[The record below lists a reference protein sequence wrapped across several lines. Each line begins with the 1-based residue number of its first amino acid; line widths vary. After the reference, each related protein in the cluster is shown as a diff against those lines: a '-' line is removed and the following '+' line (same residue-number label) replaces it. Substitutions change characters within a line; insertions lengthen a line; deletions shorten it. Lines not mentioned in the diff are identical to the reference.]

1 MHSHPYITLQSH
13 DTPKKYGVSLYNS
26 QTLLYETQ
34 PHPWW
39 AWKVELVVFA
49 MQCDHPLHL
58 HYDAVRPSTI
68 QPQYNALQCSET
80 IHHHGKLFD
89 HFPSIRIQERGCE
102 NFGRFFGNFLLVN
115 PDGWGEVARIF
126 YHILSIQR
134 RGGLWSLLTNPD
146 PRERLQEF
154 WPFLLII
161 SWLFRKLERLQNFWL
176 Q

>member
-13 DTPKKYGVSLYNS
+13 DTPKKHGVSLYNS

-34 PHPWW
+34 THPWW

-58 HYDAVRPSTI
+58 HYDAVQPSTVTGSYLI
-68 QPQYNALQCSET
+68 TSRQSGSKREVA
-80 IHHHGKLFD
+80 
-89 HFPSIRIQERGCE
+89 RILAV
-102 NFGRFFGNFLLVN
+102 FVDNFLLVN

-134 RGGLWSLLTNPD
+134 RGGLSSLLTNPD

-154 WPFLLII
+154 WPFLLIM
-161 SWLFRKLERLQNFWL
+161 SWLSRKLERLQNFWL

>member
-1 MHSHPYITLQSH
+1 MHSHPYITLQSD
-13 DTPKKYGVSLYNS
+13 DTPKKHGVSLYNS

-68 QPQYNALQCSET
+68 QCNATS
-80 IHHHGKLFD
+80 HRHGKLFD

-102 NFGRFFGNFLLVN
+102 NF
-115 PDGWGEVARIF
+115 
-126 YHILSIQR
+126 
-134 RGGLWSLLTNPD
+134 
-146 PRERLQEF
+146 
-154 WPFLLII
+154 WPFLLRI
-161 SWLFRKLERLQNFWL
+161 SFLSIQMAEERLREFFITSCQSRGGEVFHHFLPIQIQERGCKNFGRFCW
-176 Q
+176 